1 MHLSQRGFGFV
12 TERSTSPRHI
22 EKNIC
27 MSITGAW
34 SISVSIPAINV
45 APTRGGV
52 GSHEVTVCPIMQQYR
67 RTVLPTSLDAVMI
80 WRMTMG
86 WRALLSGLGLVWGSV
101 CCTGAVCSYKLR
113 ELRSNQ
119 WLCCFQRCKKIYCWA
134 SKRSWRSNLTKHMQW
149 PRGDPHDIRLP
160 GPLFP
165 VRPKVVSAS
174 GVHF

>member
-1 MHLSQRGFGFV
+1 MRPVMHLSQRGFGFV

-67 RTVLPTSLDAVMI
+67 RTVLPTSLDAG
-80 WRMTMG
+80 RYDMTDDN
-86 WRALLSGLGLVWGSV
+86 GLESAPLRPRPGVRVSV
-101 CCTGAVCSYKLR
+101 LHWCS
-113 ELRSNQ
+113 
-119 WLCCFQRCKKIYCWA
+119 
-134 SKRSWRSNLTKHMQW
+134 
-149 PRGDPHDIRLP
+149 
-160 GPLFP
+160 
-165 VRPKVVSAS
+165 V
-174 GVHF
+174 